1 VAFLRSRACW
11 VIEYFSE
18 LDWTANNGATLQA
31 VLRGLINGLRD
42 PALPVQAAA
51 ACSLRLLIAAEG
63 AAEMLKPLLP
73 EIIAEYFRIMEE
85 VENESVLS
93 ALQAII
99 LKYGEDVSGMAPMMV
114 TKLIE
119 LFNEYVA
126 AGGDDDEAT
135 FNAVQC
141 LDTVDSVLEAVQEKP
156 EVLAGLEPIVQ
167 PMIRKLLLEGDDL
180 YEYIDSAVHL
190 ISIFTYYAEGIS
202 VHMWSLCGPLLAVLE
217 DWAIDYIAEIMAP
230 LLNFMT
236 KDMANFLQGGYEGR
250 PFVVMVLDIVDKIFN
265 HDESYK
271 GKDSGCAATLLTCLI
286 TSCKEAQAIHQFLP
300 QIITMTLTKLKDAI
314 SPSQRTRFL
323 EVIMAC
329 LYYNV
334 EATLSVLNS
343 DPVVPPAL
351 FGLLFDSLKGMDR
364 DFSQRLVVLSFSAL
378 LSAPPAILPEILR
391 NNFPAMFQQ
400 IIRELVLIET
410 EANRERGDDEDDED
424 DHGDYGGF
432 DEGDED
438 DDILGVDGSDDD
450 EEEGE
455 GDEDEDDDSED
466 EKDPAKAAMRRAKA
480 LYVPEGGYDEDE
492 DCLNAEDESYRE
504 ALEAMGKAAEGKR
517 DKYSGGELIGDD
529 DDESMEDFSFTSPI
543 ENMNVIQH
551 FLDTMTLL
559 QQRDGGALT
568 TSLQAGLDGDD
579 KQRLQELIATAAQRA
594 AAPTA

>member
-1 VAFLRSRACW
+1 MAFLRSRACW

-18 LDWTANNGATLQA
+18 LDWTANNGTTLQA

-63 AAEMLKPLLP
+63 AADMLRPLLP

-99 LKYGEDVSGMAPMMV
+99 LKYGEDISGMAPMMV

-126 AGGDDDEAT
+126 AGGDDEEAT

-156 EVLAGLEPIVQ
+156 EVLAALEPIAQ
-167 PMIRKLLLEGDDL
+167 PMIMKLLLEGDDL
-180 YEYIDSAVHL
+180 YEYIDSAVHM
-190 ISIFTYYAEGIS
+190 ISGFTYYGDGIS
-202 VHMWSLCGPLLAVLE
+202 PHMWSLCGPLLAVLE

-236 KDMANFLQGGYEGR
+236 KDIANFLHGGYEGR
-250 PFVVMVLDIVDKIFN
+250 PFVVMVLDITDKIFN

-286 TSCKEAQAIHQFLP
+286 TSCKETQAIHQFLP
-300 QIITMTLTKLKDAI
+300 QIITMTLTKLKDAKT
-314 SPSQRTRFL
+314 PAQRTRIL
-323 EVIMAC
+323 EIVMAC

-364 DFSQRLVVLSFSAL
+364 DFTQRLVVLSFSAL

-400 IIRELVLIET
+400 VIRELVLIET
-410 EANRERGDDEDDED
+410 EANRERGEDEDDED

-438 DDILGVDGSDDD
+438 DDILGVDGSDD
-450 EEEGE
+450 E
-455 GDEDEDDDSED
+455 DEDEEGADSED

-480 LYVPEGGYDEDE
+480 LYVPDGGYDEDE

-504 ALEAMGKAAEGKR
+504 ALEAMGKSAEGKR
-517 DKYSGGELIGDD
+517 DKYSGGELVGDD
-529 DDESMEDFSFTSPI
+529 DDESMEDFTFTSPI

-568 TSLQAGLDGDD
+568 TSLQAGLDGED